1 MITLSVIIVIA
12 VILIAMYFRYNNSE
26 IALRKEAEAQE
37 KAIGAVRD
45 TMWKTIK
52 EKAGVSEK
60 YRETFEKIY
69 PEIISG
75 RYKQDG
81 SETFKMINE
90 SNPDFDTSLYK
101 DLMQTIEC
109 QREAFTNAQ
118 KRMLDIIRERET
130 LIESLPQK
138 FFISNKKKIDYKPIV
153 SDATDSVMKTHI
165 DNEMLEL

>member
-1 MITLSVIIVIA
+1 MISIIVIIA
-12 VILIAMYFRYNNSE
+12 VVILLVIMYFNCNNRE
-26 IALRKEAEAQE
+26 VALRKEAEAQE
-37 KAIGAVRD
+37 KAISTVRD

-75 RYKQDG
+75 RYQQEG
-81 SETFKMINE
+81 SSTFKMIHE
-90 SNPDFDTSLYK
+90 SNPDFDTTLYK

-109 QREAFTNAQ
+109 QRTAFNNAQ

-130 LIESLPQK
+130 LLETLPQK
-138 FFISNKKKIDYKPIV
+138 FFISNKSKIEYKPIV
-153 SDATDSVMKTHI
+153 SDDTNDVMRTHV